1 MSSFINSMY
10 VNNKDKSM
18 WTYFVDSDISYH
30 SKNSEMSTFI
40 KSMYV
45 NNKDKLMWTYIA
57 KCDKL

>member
-1 MSSFINSMY
+1 MY